1 MTLKQVIGYF
11 FYGAI
16 VSGIVGIVYYQVAG
30 DSPPQ
35 WLTFVVSIPAGAFI
49 GITVRLHTKRKF
61 GRIIRHSYYEEK

>member
-1 MTLKQVIGYF
+1 
-11 FYGAI
+11 
-16 VSGIVGIVYYQVAG
+16 VYYQVAG